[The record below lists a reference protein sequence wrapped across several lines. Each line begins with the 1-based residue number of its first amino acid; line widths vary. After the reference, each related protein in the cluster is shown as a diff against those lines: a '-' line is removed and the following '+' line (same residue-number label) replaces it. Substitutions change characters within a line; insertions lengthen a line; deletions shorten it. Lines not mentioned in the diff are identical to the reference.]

1 MAEDVGGLDPKVL
14 LAIVQTKMPFGKYK
28 DTLVCDIPVHY
39 LEWMARE
46 GMPKGKLG
54 MLLQTVLVIKS
65 NGLQP
70 IITNLKKQVKRQ

>member
-1 MAEDVGGLDPKVL
+1 MAQDIPGLDPKIL
-14 LAIVQTKMPFGKYK
+14 LALVQTKMPFGKYK

-46 GMPKGKLG
+46 GMPAGKLG
-54 MLLQTVLVIKS
+54 MMLNTVLVIKS

-70 IITNLKKQVKRQ
+70 IITNLKKKLKHS

>member
-1 MAEDVGGLDPKVL
+1 MAQDVGGLDPKLL

-46 GMPKGKLG
+46 GMPAGKLG
-54 MLLQTVLVIKS
+54 MLLNTVLVIKS

-70 IITNLKKQVKRQ
+70 IIANLKRQVRG